1 MNRAIAAGVVLT
13 AAGAGGYGLG
23 VLVEYPGRSFSLSL
37 LMVGVALLAM
47 RRAFEP
53 AEVDR

>member
-1 MNRAIAAGVVLT
+1 MNRATAAGVILT
-13 AAGAGGYGLG
+13 TAGTGGYWFG

-37 LMVGVALLAM
+37 LMVGVALVAM